1 MPVGAEAVEE
11 TAAGAAVEV
20 EARAAEVEAA
30 EPGRCSAAR

>member
-11 TAAGAAVEV
+11 TAAAAAVE
-20 EARAAEVEAA
+20 EARAAAGVAV